1 MVLMSTY
8 GLCSINQSALFAGLI
23 VKGENSIVVA
33 LRDSWLH
40 HITQQI
46 FDRISN
52 FLIIVDLYRD
62 DKSSIQGLLS
72 VICHA
77 RSLVSA

>member
-1 MVLMSTY
+1 MSTY
-8 GLCSINQSALFAGLI
+8 GLCSINQSALFVGLI
-23 VKGENSIVVA
+23 VKGQDSIVVA
-33 LRDSWLH
+33 LRESWLH

-46 FDRISN
+46 FDRVFN
-52 FLIIVDLYRD
+52 FLVIVDLYRD
-62 DKSSIQGLLS
+62 DQSRFQGLLS